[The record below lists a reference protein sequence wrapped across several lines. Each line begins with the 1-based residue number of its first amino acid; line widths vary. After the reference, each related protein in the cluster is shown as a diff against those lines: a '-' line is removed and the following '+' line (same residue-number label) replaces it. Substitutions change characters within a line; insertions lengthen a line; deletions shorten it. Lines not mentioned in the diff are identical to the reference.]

1 MLSSS
6 RFNIHVLREE
16 DRIPALTLLIN
27 SFFHDEPLAKCV
39 ELEEPLDFA
48 KTIIN
53 DAINNQCSFVAYDI
67 QTNQLIGICLNE
79 IKSKDDRYIINETN
93 EKLSFILNLLHNM
106 HKNINLFDIFQ
117 TNSLLYIFIIN
128 VDKNYRGYRLGSR
141 LISTS
146 IEYARQNRIKGAF
159 AEATSIS
166 SLNSFQH
173 QGFLIYH
180 QINYIEYD
188 QIRLSTMIDSHNSQC
203 QLVARIL

>member
-39 ELEEPLDFA
+39 ELEEPIDFA

-79 IKSKDDRYIINETN
+79 IKSKDDQYIINETN
-93 EKLSFILNLLHNM
+93 EKLSFILSLLHNM
-106 HKNINLFDIFQ
+106 HENINLFDIFQ

-188 QIRLSTMIDSHNSQC
+188 QIRLSTMIDNHNSQC

>member
-6 RFNIHVLREE
+6 RFNIHLLREE

-39 ELEEPLDFA
+39 ELEEPIDFA

-79 IKSKDDRYIINETN
+79 IKSKDDQYIINETN

-106 HKNINLFDIFQ
+106 HENINLFDIFQ

-188 QIRLSTMIDSHNSQC
+188 QIRLSTMIDNHNSQC